1 MSLKG
6 LKTKDNLKAAFAGES
21 QANRSYLYFTQKA
34 GVKGCND
41 VSALKLCDYV
51 TKFLKQNVPN
61 EENQMILSKLPSKL
75 FFLITTVFLS
85 TITTADHHNA
95 SRESSIKMIDS
106 SIFRIDQPEIQ
117 SIRKKMQAAVDG
129 GFVSGNIILVG
140 NSEGV
145 GVLETVGTQGPNQ
158 TTEMNEQTLFRIY
171 SMTKPIVSV
180 TTMSMVEDGLISIT
194 DPVSKY
200 IPEFAGMTIINEE
213 TGKITKAKNAMTIQH
228 LLTHESGLIYGIFDP
243 ESNLGRQYFKAG
255 SLRFDI
261 TALELAQNLAALPLR
276 FEPGTRWHYSR
287 STDVLGA
294 VIEVA
299 AGKPLDALLNER
311 IFEPLGMDETTFYV
325 DDSKAERI
333 ANPVY
338 GEMDNPLNKRP
349 MLSGGG
355 GLHSTTEDYVRFAQM
370 LLNGGKYNGA
380 RIISEATLEAMKQK
394 FIGDEVNRDAFF
406 YGQTGDWGLGFHLQ
420 PIPGA
425 NNDGPFNF
433 GWQGVGGTVFI
444 VDPAND
450 FFMLYMAQV
459 RGGPR
464 GAPMDLTIS
473 QRAVYEAMID

>member
-1 MSLKG
+1 
-6 LKTKDNLKAAFAGES
+6 
-21 QANRSYLYFTQKA
+21 
-34 GVKGCND
+34 
-41 VSALKLCDYV
+41 
-51 TKFLKQNVPN
+51 
-61 EENQMILSKLPSKL
+61 MILSKLPRKL
-75 FFLITTVFLS
+75 LCLTAAVCLTTAA
-85 TITTADHHNA
+85 IADHHGA
-95 SRESSIKMIDS
+95 AHESSIKMIDS
-106 SIFRIDQPEIQ
+106 NNFGIDQSEIQ
-117 SIRKKMQAAVDG
+117 SMREQMQAAVDG
-129 GFVSGNIILVG
+129 GFVSGNILLVG

-180 TTMSMVEDGLISIT
+180 TTMSMVEDGLIAIE

-200 IPEFAGMTIINEE
+200 IPEFANMKVIDEE
-213 TGKITKAKNAMTIQH
+213 TGDITPAKNEMTVQD

-243 ESNLGRQYFKAG
+243 QSDLGRQYFEAG

-276 FEPGTRWHYSR
+276 FEPGTKWHYSR

-299 AGKPLDALLNER
+299 AGKPLDALLKER
-311 IFEPLGMDETTFYV
+311 IFDPLGMDETTFYV
-325 DDSKAERI
+325 DSSKADRI
-333 ANPVY
+333 ANPIH
-338 GEMDNPLNKRP
+338 GEMDDPLNVRP

-370 LLNGGKYNGA
+370 LFNGGQYNGE
-380 RIISEATLEAMKQK
+380 RIISEATLDAMNQK

-406 YGQTGDWGLGFHLQ
+406 FGPTGDWGLGFHLQ

-425 NNDGPFNF
+425 DNDGPFNF

-444 VDPAND
+444 VDPVND

-464 GAPMDLTIS
+464 GAPMDLTLS
-473 QRAVYEAMID
+473 QRAVYEAMLD

>member
-1 MSLKG
+1 
-6 LKTKDNLKAAFAGES
+6 
-21 QANRSYLYFTQKA
+21 
-34 GVKGCND
+34 
-41 VSALKLCDYV
+41 
-51 TKFLKQNVPN
+51 
-61 EENQMILSKLPSKL
+61 MIPSKL
-75 FFLITTVFLS
+75 LCFTAALCLS
-85 TITTADHHNA
+85 TVAIADHHGGGHQ
-95 SRESSIKMIDS
+95 SSIKMIDS
-106 SIFRIDQPEIQ
+106 NNFGIDQSEIQ
-117 SIRKKMQAAVDG
+117 SIREQMQAAVDS

-158 TTEMNEQTLFRIY
+158 TTEMNDQTLFRIY

-180 TTMSMVEDGLISIT
+180 TTMSMVEDGLIAIE

-200 IPEFAGMTIINEE
+200 IPEFANMKVIDEE
-213 TGKITKAKNAMTIQH
+213 TGDITPAKNEMTVQD

-243 ESNLGRQYFKAG
+243 QSDLGRQYFEAG

-276 FEPGTRWHYSR
+276 FEPGTKWHYSR

-311 IFEPLGMDETTFYV
+311 IFQPLGMDETTFYV
-325 DDSKAERI
+325 DGSKADRI
-333 ANPVY
+333 ANPIH
-338 GEMDNPLNKRP
+338 GEMDDPLNVRP

-370 LLNGGKYNGA
+370 LLNGGQYNGE
-380 RIISEATLEAMKQK
+380 RIISEATLDAMNQK

-406 YGQTGDWGLGFHLQ
+406 YGPTGDWGLGFHLQ

-425 NNDGPFNF
+425 DNDGPFNF

-444 VDPAND
+444 VDPVND

-464 GAPMDLTIS
+464 GAPMDLTLS
-473 QRAVYEAMID
+473 QRAVYEAMLD

>member
-1 MSLKG
+1 
-6 LKTKDNLKAAFAGES
+6 
-21 QANRSYLYFTQKA
+21 
-34 GVKGCND
+34 
-41 VSALKLCDYV
+41 
-51 TKFLKQNVPN
+51 
-61 EENQMILSKLPSKL
+61 MILSKLPRKL
-75 FFLITTVFLS
+75 LCLTAAVCLTTAA
-85 TITTADHHNA
+85 IADHHGA
-95 SRESSIKMIDS
+95 AHESSIKMIDS
-106 SIFRIDQPEIQ
+106 NNFGIDQSEIQ
-117 SIRKKMQAAVDG
+117 SIREQMQAAVDG
-129 GFVSGNIILVG
+129 GFVSGNILLVG

-180 TTMSMVEDGLISIT
+180 TTMSMVEDGLIAIE

-200 IPEFAGMTIINEE
+200 IPEFANMKVIDEE
-213 TGKITKAKNAMTIQH
+213 TGDITPAKNEMTVQD

-243 ESNLGRQYFKAG
+243 QSDLGRQYFEAG

-276 FEPGTRWHYSR
+276 FEPGTKWHYSR

-311 IFEPLGMDETTFYV
+311 IFQPLGMDETTFYV
-325 DDSKAERI
+325 DSSKADRI
-333 ANPVY
+333 ANPIH
-338 GEMDNPLNKRP
+338 GEMDDPLNVRP

-370 LLNGGKYNGA
+370 LFNGGQYNGE
-380 RIISEATLEAMKQK
+380 RIISEATLNAMNQK

-406 YGQTGDWGLGFHLQ
+406 FGPTGDWGLGFHLQ

-425 NNDGPFNF
+425 DNDGPFNF

-444 VDPAND
+444 VDPVND

-464 GAPMDLTIS
+464 GAPMDLTLS
-473 QRAVYEAMID
+473 QRAVYEAMLD